1 MNQNLSEIVYI
12 LDRSGSMEPLQQ
24 AAIDGFNEFLKGQLD
39 SPGDANLSLML
50 FDDEFNKIHDRTPL
64 QKVRALNHKTY
75 SPRGS
80 TALLDASGFSID
92 TLGKQLAAEPE
103 EKRPG
108 KVIVAI
114 YTDGYEN
121 ASNHYTLKE
130 IHQRITRQ
138 RKEFA
143 WEFLFLAANQDA
155 IATATQMG
163 IDRSMASSVQLN
175 EKGMR
180 DSTASMSRKLKAMRA
195 IHRTLEEEADFTKSM
210 SEIVSEE
217 EAKED

>member
-12 LDRSGSMEPLQQ
+12 LDRSGSMESLQQ
-24 AAIDGFNEFLKGQLD
+24 AAIHGFNAFLQSQLD
-39 SPGDANLSLML
+39 APGDANLSLML
-50 FDDEFNKIHDRTPL
+50 FDDEFNKIYDRKPL
-64 QKVRALNHKTY
+64 QEVKGLNKETY
-75 SPRGS
+75 TPRGN
-80 TALLDASGFSID
+80 TALLDAIGISID

-121 ASNHYTLKE
+121 ASTRYDIRKIN
-130 IHQRITRQ
+130 RMITRQ
-138 RKEFA
+138 RKTYA

-155 IATATQMG
+155 ISTASQMG
-163 IDRSMASSVQLN
+163 IDRNMASSVQLN

-180 DSTASMSRKLKAMRA
+180 DSTASLSRKISAMRA
-195 IHRTLEEEADFTKSM
+195 IHRSQEEEADYNKSM
-210 SEIVSEE
+210 NEIVSEE
-217 EAKED
+217 EARE

>member
-12 LDRSGSMEPLQQ
+12 LDRSGSMESLQQ
-24 AAIDGFNEFLKGQLD
+24 AAIDGFNEFLQGQLD
-39 SPGDANLSLML
+39 APGDANLSLML

-64 QKVRALNHKTY
+64 QEVRELNKETY
-75 SPRGS
+75 TPGGS
-80 TALLDASGFSID
+80 TALLDAIGISID

-121 ASNHYTLKE
+121 ASTRYDFRKINKM
-130 IHQRITRQ
+130 ITRQ
-138 RKEFA
+138 RKTYA

-155 IATATQMG
+155 ISTAAQMG

-175 EKGMR
+175 ARGMR
-180 DSTASMSRKLKAMRA
+180 DSTASFSRKISAMRSTN
-195 IHRTLEEEADFTKSM
+195 RSQEEEADYNKSM
-210 SEIVSEE
+210 NEIVSEE
-217 EAKED
+217 EAKE

>member
-1 MNQNLSEIVYI
+1 MNPNFTEIVYI
-12 LDRSGSMEPLQQ
+12 LDRSGSMEPLQH
-24 AAIDGFNEFLKGQLD
+24 AAITGFNEFLQSQLD
-39 SPGDANLSLML
+39 APGEANLSLML

-64 QKVRALNHKTY
+64 QQVRELNHRTY
-75 SPRGS
+75 VPRGS
-80 TALLDASGFSID
+80 TALLDAIGFSID
-92 TLGKQLAAEPE
+92 TLVKQLSSEPE

-121 ASNHYTLKE
+121 ASVHYSLTE

-163 IDRSMASSVQLN
+163 IDRNMASSVQLN

-180 DSTASMSRKLKAMRA
+180 DSTASLSRKIKAMRSMNRSA
-195 IHRTLEEEADFTKSM
+195 EEEADYKMSM
-210 SEIVSEE
+210 EE
-217 EAKED
+217 LVKQEESKV